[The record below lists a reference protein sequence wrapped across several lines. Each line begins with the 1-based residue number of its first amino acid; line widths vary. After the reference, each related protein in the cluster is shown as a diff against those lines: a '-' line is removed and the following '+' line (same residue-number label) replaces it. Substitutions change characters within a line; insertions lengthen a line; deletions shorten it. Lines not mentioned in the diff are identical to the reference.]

1 MEDAPLSPQTG
12 PRAEYERR
20 AEVHRGR
27 LEAATRRARLASN
40 LRLADFFL
48 ILALLVGAFATN
60 LPVHLLW
67 LPLGGFIWLVMIQA
81 RASGDRIRARRCLRS
96 YEDGL
101 ARLDGDWAGRGITGE
116 RFEPKEHPY
125 AGDLDIFGPGS
136 VFELLC
142 VARTGVGQ
150 RRLADWLLAPAAPA
164 TVLERQ
170 AAVRDLRPRLDL
182 REALAL
188 VEADAG
194 SALDRTHVLEWASA
208 PLRLH
213 GTLRPWLHGLF
224 AAISI
229 VLLVGWQWGDMKPGW
244 MLLSMLI
251 QFLLAAR
258 ERRVVQSVLAA
269 ADRPAQDLALIG
281 RVIDCLTSVS
291 FDAPRLQTLHAR
303 LVAQGIPPDR
313 RIRSLT
319 RTMDFVDARLNQIF
333 LPLSWLTSL
342 GTQLAYRIEAW
353 RAENGPYLQAW
364 LEAVAEVEATASL
377 ATYAYEHPEEP
388 FPELVDAQGPVL
400 EGRALG
406 HPLLDPAVCVRNDI
420 HLSGEP
426 TAAPQA
432 YIISGS
438 NMSGKSTYLRTVGV
452 NVVLALAGAPV
463 RATSLRLSSL
473 AVGASIQLHDSLQE
487 GASRFYAEIERLREV
502 VDLSEGTCPAL
513 FLLDEI
519 LHGTNSHDR
528 RIGAAAVVRTL
539 LANGAI
545 GLVTTHDLAL
555 AEIEHDTSARLVNVH
570 FDDQMKGSKM
580 AFDYTLK
587 PGVVTRSNALALM
600 RAVGLKV
607 DDDGGTEQ
615 ARAKLDG

>member
-1 MEDAPLSPQTG
+1 MPSDPSQPPAT
-12 PRAEYERR
+12 PRSEYEQR
-20 AEVHRGR
+20 AALQRDR
-27 LEAATRRARLASN
+27 LESATGRARQASN
-40 LRLADFFL
+40 LRLVDFLL
-48 ILALLVGAFATN
+48 ILGLLIGAFTTDLSA
-60 LPVHLLW
+60 HLLW
-67 LPLGGFIWLVMIQA
+67 LPIACFVWLVIRQA
-81 RASGDRIRARRCLRS
+81 RASGERIRARRSLRI

-101 ARLDGDWAGRGITGE
+101 ARLDGKWAGRGATGAE
-116 RFEPKEHPY
+116 FQPDSHPY
-125 AGDLDIFGPGS
+125 AGDLDLFGSGS

-142 VARTGVGQ
+142 VARTGVGR
-150 RRLADWLLAPAAPA
+150 RRLADWLLAPAAPG

-170 AAVRDLRPRLDL
+170 EAVRDLRPRLDL
-182 REALAL
+182 RETLAL
-188 VEADAG
+188 VEADAA

-208 PLRLH
+208 PRKLH
-213 GTLRPWLHGLF
+213 GTLLPWLHGAL
-224 AAISI
+224 AATSTG
-229 VLLVGWQWGDMKPGW
+229 LLIGWLWGGMKPGW
-244 MLLSMLI
+244 MALSMLA

-258 ERRVVQSVLAA
+258 ERRIVEQVLES

-281 RVIDCLTSVS
+281 RVIDCLASVS
-291 FDAPRLQTLHAR
+291 FDAPRLRTLHER
-303 LVAQGIPPDR
+303 LAAEGVPPHQ

-319 RTMDFVDARLNQIF
+319 RAMDFVDARLNQIF
-333 LPLSWLTSL
+333 LPVSWLSSL

-353 RAENGPYLQAW
+353 RAGNGRFLEAW
-364 LEAVAEVEATASL
+364 LDAVAEIEATSSL
-377 ATYAYEHPEEP
+377 AGYAYEHPQDP
-388 FPELVDAQGPVL
+388 FPLILEEGPLL
-400 EGRALG
+400 EGRSLG

-420 HLSGEP
+420 HLSDKEQE
-426 TAAPQA
+426 APQA
-432 YIISGS
+432 YVISGS

-463 RATSLRLSSL
+463 CAAGLRLSPL

-502 VDLSEGTCPAL
+502 VDLSESTPPAL

-539 LANGAI
+539 LSNGAV

-555 AEIEHDTSARLVNVH
+555 AEIESDTSARLTNMH
-570 FDDQMKGSKM
+570 FEDQMEDDRM

-607 DDDGGTEQ
+607 ENEGPGD
-615 ARAKLDG
+615 R